1 MNVDNAD
8 LIIGHALAALSGF
21 LVGVLAGFLIWRW

>member
-8 LIIGHALAALSGF
+8 LIIGLAIAALSGF
-21 LVGVLAGFLIWRW
+21 LVGALAGFLIWGW